1 MDGGLLLGAVAA
13 NQERIIICIQ
23 INNTV
28 DGVVVATTRNAKTT
42 STSANSTDDGENTWL
57 NGILDEVAPLRCT
70 MDVGIGTC
78 SAPQYARQ
86 GVYSQSSAKP
96 PRPRLVA
103 QPRKL
108 DELKSIVVRSCSM
121 ANIERNR
128 QLKCFGNHTQAS
140 RISADAV

>member
-1 MDGGLLLGAVAA
+1 MDGGLLLGGAVAA

-78 SAPQYARQ
+78 SALLHNMH
-86 GVYSQSSAKP
+86 AK
-96 PRPRLVA
+96 
-103 QPRKL
+103 
-108 DELKSIVVRSCSM
+108 EY
-121 ANIERNR
+121 
-128 QLKCFGNHTQAS
+128 TAS
-140 RISADAV
+140 RPQNHHVLWHNRGSSTN

>member
-1 MDGGLLLGAVAA
+1 MAA

-70 MDVGIGTC
+70 MDVGIYRYLLS

-96 PRPRLVA
+96 PRLVA